1 MSGDP
6 DRSGECGGSV
16 RTSHS
21 GSFRDF
27 ISTMKRLERG
37 QTVMFHKP
45 YPPNGSPVAFYLGR
59 LSKQGVLKRRSFPAH
74 TEFQLRKGQHLNQKV
89 RGIV

>member
-1 MSGDP
+1 MS
-6 DRSGECGGSV
+6 
-16 RTSHS
+16 TNHS
-21 GSFRDF
+21 GCFRDF
-27 ISTMKRLERG
+27 INTMKRLERG

-45 YPPNGSPVAFYLGR
+45 YPPNGNPVAFYLGR
-59 LSKQGVLKRRSFPAH
+59 LSKQGVLKRKSFPAH

>member
-1 MSGDP
+1 
-6 DRSGECGGSV
+6 
-16 RTSHS
+16 
-21 GSFRDF
+21 
-27 ISTMKRLERG
+27 
-37 QTVMFHKP
+37 MFHKP
-45 YPPNGSPVAFYLGR
+45 YPPNGNPVEFYLGR